1 MPSVE
6 LKGVSRHVC
15 KEVDLRVNDGEF
27 LVLLGP
33 NGSGKTTLLTVIAG
47 LAGHQGSV
55 FFDGVCM
62 DKVPASKRRVSYL
75 PQDLVLFPHMTVRK
89 NIGYG
94 LKMRGD
100 EDAAIQDR
108 VQELVQ
114 LMHLDDLMARYPSQ
128 LSGGEKQR
136 VAIARAIAPS
146 PRVLLLDEPLSSLDL
161 QTAKRLRTEIRRLH
175 DLTGITSVYVTHN
188 LEEAEELGD
197 RVAVLHSGS
206 VQQVGPPATVF
217 CSPLNEYVAD
227 FIGSPNILD
236 CDYCRP
242 LGHGVVEVGCKELAI
257 VVPHE
262 GDSVKRIAFLPS
274 DVYLSAGPLPGPR
287 VNGFEG
293 EVIDLQ
299 ERRDLV
305 RVSLLC
311 GGNVLLA
318 EVPKALSGEIE
329 LEKGGRV
336 SVMLK
341 LRRIRTYEDYRIG

>member
-6 LKGVSRHVC
+6 LRAVGRHVC
-15 KEVDLRVNDGEF
+15 REVDLRVHDGEF

-33 NGSGKTTLLTVIAG
+33 NGSGKTTLLNIIAG
-47 LAGHQGSV
+47 LVGYRGSV
-55 FFDGVCM
+55 FFDGVCV
-62 DKVPASKRRVSYL
+62 DRLPASRRRVSYL
-75 PQDLVLFPHMTVRK
+75 PQDLVLFPHMTVRD

-100 EDAAIQDR
+100 RPAEIRAR
-108 VQELVQ
+108 VQELLQ
-114 LMHLDDLMARYPSQ
+114 LMHLGDLVDRYPSQ

-136 VAIARAIAPS
+136 VALARAIAPS
-146 PRVLLLDEPLSSLDL
+146 PQVLLLDEPLSSLDL
-161 QTAKRLRTEIRRLH
+161 QTAKRLRAEIRRLH
-175 DLTGITSVYVTHN
+175 DLTGITTVYVTHN

-217 CSPLNEYVAD
+217 CSPQNEYVAD

-242 LGHGVVEVGCKELAI
+242 LGHGVVEVGCKDLAI

-262 GDSVKRIAFLPS
+262 GNSVKKIAFLPS
-274 DVYLSAGPLPGPR
+274 DVYLTASPPPGPH

-293 EVIDLQ
+293 KVVGLTES
-299 ERRDLV
+299 RDLV
-305 RVSLLC
+305 RARLLC

-318 EVPKALSGEIE
+318 EVPKMVCTE
-329 LEKGGRV
+329 LELSQGKQV
-336 SVMLK
+336 FVILK
-341 LRRIRTYEDYRIG
+341 LRRIRTYEG